1 VPAAAT
7 PDGAPISASA
17 TVRPLEPSEVPE
29 AAALLARGFAEEP
42 GNVALFPDPAIR
54 RMLQE
59 TTALQILATMLRY
72 GAVHVAEAGDELA
85 AITLWHPPGVPTTSL
100 TTVARSA
107 VARLSRPKLV
117 ARALPH
123 AASVVLRDLPEAIA
137 LTRARQRAVRRAS
150 HGPTWHLA
158 FLATAPEHRGEGL
171 ARALLDR
178 QLQRCDEDGA
188 AVWLETT
195 DPVNP
200 PIYERF
206 GFDVVAHVTD
216 AAWLPGFWVMRRAPR
231 RPS

>member
-1 VPAAAT
+1 VPATTT
-7 PDGAPISASA
+7 PGGAPISASV

-42 GNVALFPDPAIR
+42 GNVVLFPDPAAR
-54 RMLQE
+54 RMLHE
-59 TTALQILATMLRY
+59 TTALQIIATLLPY
-72 GAVHVAEAGDELA
+72 GTVHVAEAGELA
-85 AITLWHPPGVPTTSL
+85 AIALWHPPGVPTTSL
-100 TTVARSA
+100 TTLARSA
-107 VARLSRPKLV
+107 VAKLSHPKLV
-117 ARALPH
+117 ASVLPG
-123 AASVVLRDLPEAIA
+123 AASVVLRELPEAIA

-150 HGPTWHLA
+150 QGPTWHLA
-158 FLATAPEHRGEGL
+158 FLATAPEYRGRGL

-178 QLQRCDEDGA
+178 QLRRCDEDGT